1 MMIVTNPTKFR
12 RKTAMAG
19 GPSLADLSS
28 PAIANLKVGELVPI
42 LALVGASLLALMS
55 APAEARKREATP
67 IDLALE
73 NTDALTS
80 QASAALQGGDGPRA
94 IALLSELVS
103 RQPRNGSNQALL
115 ALAWQMRGE
124 KDAQAMDMAQAGY
137 DLAARAEP
145 GQYWPAAMAG
155 RVAFD
160 QGKYDQATD
169 HFARATLLRPSDGRA
184 VASLA
189 AAAYMNGDAGLA
201 ALAADRAVALDPRNA
216 SALRLATF
224 TAAAVGDHAKTL
236 AQLDAL
242 AQVAPDDAERDRARA
257 MQLLE
262 TRAIDTA
269 VLEGEGGG
277 DVGVAASPDQISVD
291 VAIILA
297 QNTHR
302 ERTGLNLFD
311 GLGLQYGFNR
321 QATRTITR
329 DNAGTNGNSYQRV
342 LTASISVPQLNYNL
356 NLFNRGGQFYS
367 VVARPQLTAYRGEE
381 SEFFVG
387 RSIRVAVG
395 GVNLGSLETIDI
407 GIEMKVTPVEITADG
422 ARIRIETGRS
432 FVTSDPAGSF
442 SEALTLFRQKVV
454 ATAEI
459 RFGETLLLSG
469 LTETVDDK
477 TFSKTP
483 VLGDVPLVGNLFN
496 ERNLTQRRDSVLVLV
511 TPQRPMALPGRP
523 WARSDQ
529 VEKLATLWTDVIDP
543 MSNADVA
550 RKRLAQIAFFTRMT
564 RADVAMP
571 MPDARTAAPEMLA
584 ELTIRSPNP

>member
-1 MMIVTNPTKFR
+1 MLPARYPGFAPR
-12 RKTAMAG
+12 RPVRAA
-19 GPSLADLSS
+19 
-28 PAIANLKVGELVPI
+28 
-42 LALVGASLLALMS
+42 ALLGAALLAFGA
-55 APAEARKREATP
+55 APAEARKREPTP
-67 IDLALE
+67 IDLSLE
-73 NTDALTS
+73 DADALAA
-80 QASAALQGGDGPRA
+80 QAGAALQSGDSPRA
-94 IALLSELVS
+94 ISLLSELVA
-103 RQPRNGSNQALL
+103 RQPRNGSHQALL
-115 ALAWQMRGE
+115 ALAWQMRGD

-160 QGKYDQATD
+160 QGKYDQAMD

-189 AAAYMNGDAGLA
+189 AAAYMYGDAGLA
-201 ALAADRAVALDPRNA
+201 ALAADRAVAINPDDAA
-216 SALRLATF
+216 SLRLAAF
-224 TAAAVGDHAKTL
+224 TAAATGDREKTL
-236 AQLDAL
+236 AMLDAL
-242 AQVAPDDAERDRARA
+242 DRAAPAEAGRDRARA
-257 MQLLE
+257 LQLLE
-262 TRAIDTA
+262 TNALDASPLGDDI
-269 VLEGEGGG
+269 GGASI
-277 DVGVAASPDQISVD
+277 AASPDQISID

-297 QNTHR
+297 QNTRR

-329 DNAGTNGNSYQRV
+329 DGAGTNGNNYQRV
-342 LTASISVPQLNYNL
+342 LTASISIPQLNYNL
-356 NLFNRGGQFYS
+356 NLFNRGGQYYS

-387 RSIRVAVG
+387 RSVRVAVG
-395 GVNLGSLETIDI
+395 GVNLGSLEQIDI
-407 GIEMKVTPVEITADG
+407 GIEMKVTPIEITADST
-422 ARIRIETGRS
+422 RIRIETGRS
-432 FVTSDPAGSF
+432 FVTADPAGSF

-496 ERNLTQRRDSVLVLV
+496 ERNVTQRRDSVLVLV
-511 TPQRPMALPGRP
+511 TPQRPIALPGRA

-529 VEKLATLWTDVIDP
+529 VERLAALWTDVVDP
-543 MSNADVA
+543 MSNAEAA
-550 RKRLAQIAFFTRMT
+550 RKRLEHMPFFTRMT

-584 ELTIRSPNP
+584 ELTTRSLHP

>member
-1 MMIVTNPTKFR
+1 MFDTHRPR
-12 RKTAMAG
+12 PGPHRKATGRAH
-19 GPSLADLSS
+19 
-28 PAIANLKVGELVPI
+28 IF
-42 LALVGASLLALMS
+42 ALIGMPLLALS
-55 APAEARKREATP
+55 ATPADARKREAAP
-67 IDLALE
+67 VDLSSQDS
-73 NTDALTS
+73 DALAS
-80 QASAALQGGDGPRA
+80 QAGAALQGGDSPRA
-94 IALLSELVS
+94 IALLSELVA

-115 ALAWQMRGE
+115 ALAWQMRGD

-160 QGKYDQATD
+160 QGKYDQAVD

-184 VASLA
+184 LA
-189 AAAYMNGDAGLA
+189 ALASAAYMSGDAGLA
-201 ALAADRAVALDPRNA
+201 ALAADRAAVLNPADAP
-216 SALRLATF
+216 ALRLAAL
-224 TAAAVGDHAKTL
+224 TAAAVGDREKTL
-236 AQLDAL
+236 AAL
-242 AQVAPDDAERDRARA
+242 AALEQAAPDEIERDRRRA
-257 MQLLE
+257 LQLLE
-262 TRAIDTA
+262 TNALDA
-269 VLEGEGGG
+269 AQSGGEAGEIGL
-277 DVGVAASPDQISVD
+277 AASPDQISID

-342 LTASISVPQLNYNL
+342 LTASISIPQLNYNL

-387 RSIRVAVG
+387 RSVRVAVG

-407 GIEMKVTPVEITADG
+407 GIEMKVTPIEITPDG

-432 FVTSDPAGSF
+432 FVTADPAGSF
-442 SEALTLFRQKVV
+442 SEALTLFRQKVA

-529 VEKLATLWTDVIDP
+529 VERLAALWTEIIDP
-543 MSNADVA
+543 MSNAEVA
-550 RKRLAQIAFFTRMT
+550 RKRLAHMPFFTRMT

-584 ELTIRSPNP
+584 ELTTRSLHP

>member
-1 MMIVTNPTKFR
+1 MIVTNPNR
-12 RKTAMAG
+12 SSRKIALAG
-19 GPSLADLSS
+19 GPSVGRLWL
-28 PAIANLKVGELVPI
+28 PTVANNGLGGRMPVA
-42 LALVGASLLALMS
+42 ALVGASLLAFMS
-55 APAEARKREATP
+55 APAEARKREAAP
-67 IDLALE
+67 IDVALE

-80 QASAALQGGDGPRA
+80 QASTALQGGDGPRA

-169 HFARATLLRPSDGRA
+169 HFARATLLRPSDVRA

-201 ALAADRAVALDPRNA
+201 ALAADRAVALDPQSA

-224 TAAAVGDHAKTL
+224 TAAAVGDRAKTL

-242 AQVAPDDAERDRARA
+242 AQASPDDAERDRLRA

-269 VLEGEGGG
+269 APDGEGGG
-277 DVGVAASPDQISVD
+277 DGVAASPNQISVD

-329 DNAGTNGNSYQRV
+329 DNAGSNGNSYQRV
-342 LTASISVPQLNYNL
+342 LTASISIPQLNYNL

-387 RSIRVAVG
+387 RSVRVAVG

-529 VEKLATLWTDVIDP
+529 VEKLAALWTDVIDP
-543 MSNADVA
+543 MSNAAVA
-550 RKRLAQIAFFTRMT
+550 HKRLAQMTFFTRMT

-584 ELTIRSPNP
+584 ELNIRSPHP

>member
-1 MMIVTNPTKFR
+1 MSRPR
-12 RKTAMAG
+12 RPVPAQSRSPIGSKCLL
-19 GPSLADLSS
+19 SLASV
-28 PAIANLKVGELVPI
+28 A
-42 LALVGASLLALMS
+42 LLA
-55 APAEARKREATP
+55 ATAVPAEARKREPTP
-67 IDLALE
+67 IDLSLE
-73 NTDALTS
+73 STDALAS
-80 QASAALQGGDGPRA
+80 QASVALLGGDSPRA
-94 IALLSELVS
+94 ISLLSELVA

-115 ALAWQMRGE
+115 ALAWQMRGD

-160 QGKYDQATD
+160 QGKYDVATD
-169 HFARATLLRPSDGRA
+169 HFARAALLRPGEGRA
-184 VASLA
+184 LAALA

-201 ALAADRAVALDPRNA
+201 ALAAERAA
-216 SALRLATF
+216 SLAPGDAPTLRLAAF
-224 TAAAVGDHAKTL
+224 AAASTGDRDAML
-236 AQLDAL
+236 ARLDAL
-242 AQVAPDDAERDRARA
+242 AQADPAGSDRDRSRA
-257 MQLLE
+257 LQLLE
-262 TRAIDTA
+262 TNALDAAEAAGTDA
-269 VLEGEGGG
+269 ETGL
-277 DVGVAASPDQISVD
+277 AASPDQISID

-329 DNAGTNGNSYQRV
+329 DNAGNNGNSYQRV
-342 LTASISVPQLNYNL
+342 LTASITVPQLNYNL

-387 RSIRVAVG
+387 RSVRVAVG

-407 GIEMKVTPVEITADG
+407 GIEMKVTPVEITPDG

-442 SEALTLFRQKVV
+442 SEALTLFRQKVA

-511 TPQRPMALPGRP
+511 TPQRPLALPGRP
-523 WARSDQ
+523 WARSGQ
-529 VEKLATLWTDVIDP
+529 VEKLAALWTEIIDP
-543 MSNADVA
+543 MSNAEVA
-550 RKRLAQIAFFTRMT
+550 RKRLAHMPFFTRMT

-584 ELTIRSPNP
+584 ELTTRSPHP

>member
-1 MMIVTNPTKFR
+1 MPFV
-12 RKTAMAG
+12 
-19 GPSLADLSS
+19 
-28 PAIANLKVGELVPI
+28 
-42 LALVGASLLALMS
+42 ALVGASLLAIT
-55 APAEARKREATP
+55 ATPTEARKP
-67 IDLALE
+67 IDLAQQSTE
-73 NTDALTS
+73 ALTS
-80 QASAALQGGDGPRA
+80 QASTALLGGDSPRA
-94 IALLSELVS
+94 ITMLSELVA
-103 RQPRNGSNQALL
+103 RQPRNGANQALL
-115 ALAWQMRGE
+115 ALAYQMRGE
-124 KDAQAMDMAQAGY
+124 TDAQAMDMAQAGY

-155 RVAFD
+155 RAAFD

-184 VASLA
+184 LVSLA
-189 AAAYMNGDAGLA
+189 AAAYMNGDVGLA
-201 ALAADRAVALDPRNA
+201 EMAADRAAALNPDDVA
-216 SALRLATF
+216 ALRLAAF
-224 TAAAVGDHAKTL
+224 AAAAIGDRTKTL

-242 AQVAPDDAERDRARA
+242 TEAAPEHADRDRARA
-257 MQLLE
+257 MQLLD
-262 TRAIDTA
+262 TRAIDA
-269 VLEGEGGG
+269 ALPDGDGDDVLLAE
-277 DVGVAASPDQISVD
+277 PPNQISID
-291 VAIILA
+291 VAIILS

-311 GLGLQYGFNR
+311 GLGLQYGLNR
-321 QATRTITR
+321 QGTRTITR
-329 DNAGTNGNSYQRV
+329 ESGGNNGNSYQR
-342 LTASISVPQLNYNL
+342 LLSASISIPQLNYNL

-387 RSIRVAVG
+387 RSVRVAVG

-442 SEALTLFRQKVV
+442 SEALTLFRQKVA

-496 ERNLTQRRDSVLVLV
+496 QRNLAQRRDSVLVLV
-511 TPQRPMALPGRP
+511 TPQRPVALPGRS
-523 WARSDQ
+523 WVRSDQ
-529 VEKLATLWTDVIDP
+529 VEKLAALWTNVIDP
-543 MSNADVA
+543 VSNAEVA
-550 RKRLAQIAFFTRMT
+550 RKRLAQMPFFTRMT

-584 ELTIRSPNP
+584 ELTMWSGHL

>member
-1 MMIVTNPTKFR
+1 MLHPR
-12 RKTAMAG
+12 RPASAPCLSTRRALHG
-19 GPSLADLSS
+19 LA
-28 PAIANLKVGELVPI
+28 V
-42 LALVGASLLALMS
+42 VGASLLWLA
-55 APAEARKREATP
+55 ATPAEARKRDATP

-73 NTDALTS
+73 NTDALAS
-80 QASAALQGGDGPRA
+80 QASAALQGGDSPRA
-94 IALLSELVS
+94 IALLSELVA
-103 RQPRNGSNQALL
+103 RQPRNGGNQALL

-155 RVAFD
+155 RAAFD

-169 HFARATLLRPSDGRA
+169 HFARAALLRPSDGRA

-201 ALAADRAVALDPRNA
+201 ELAADRAVALNPGDA
-216 SALRLATF
+216 AALRLAAF
-224 TAAAVGDHAKTL
+224 TAAAVGDRARTL

-242 AQVAPDDAERDRARA
+242 TQVAPEDADRDRARA
-257 MQLLE
+257 MQLLD
-262 TRAIDTA
+262 TRAIDA
-269 VLEGEGGG
+269 ALPDGGGGG
-277 DVGVAASPDQISVD
+277 DLGLAASPNQISID

-321 QATRTITR
+321 QGTRTITR

-342 LTASISVPQLNYNL
+342 LTASISIPQLNYNL

-387 RSIRVAVG
+387 RSVRVAVG

-483 VLGDVPLVGNLFN
+483 VLGNVPLVGNLFN

-529 VEKLATLWTDVIDP
+529 VEKLAALWTEIIDP
-543 MSNADVA
+543 MSNAEVA
-550 RKRLAQIAFFTRMT
+550 HKRLAQMAFFTRMT

-584 ELTIRSPNP
+584 ELIIRSPRP